1 MTDPLFC
8 DLVATQQLG
17 ERAPIRSRVGSKAM
31 ILKSETYHFH
41 RLDLTTMKTGSGW
54 QRRRR
59 SELPSKPSSKRERS
73 STTRL
78 RARENSSPDRGKRQA
93 MADFKYAMG
102 GDHGLSN
109 DKEDP
114 RSSHRQGMWSNLHRP
129 SLIKFSSRAVLA
141 IRSPLVR

>member
-73 STTRL
+73 STTRWGPEKI
-78 RARENSSPDRGKRQA
+78 ARRIAANGRRWRI
-93 MADFKYAMG
+93 F
-102 GDHGLSN
+102 
-109 DKEDP
+109 
-114 RSSHRQGMWSNLHRP
+114 
-129 SLIKFSSRAVLA
+129 
-141 IRSPLVR
+141 